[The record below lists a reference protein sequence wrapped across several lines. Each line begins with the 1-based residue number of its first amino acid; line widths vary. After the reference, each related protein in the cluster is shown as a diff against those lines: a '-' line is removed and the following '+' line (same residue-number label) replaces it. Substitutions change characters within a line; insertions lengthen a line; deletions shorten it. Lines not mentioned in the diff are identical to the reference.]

1 MAYKILVVDD
11 SIFFRRRVKE
21 ILELDPSLEVIGEA
35 RNGQEAI
42 DMVASLNPDV
52 VTMDVEMP
60 VMDGI
65 TAVKKI
71 MARKPVP
78 IIMFSSLTLEGAK
91 ATLDA
96 LDAGAMDF
104 LPKKFED
111 IAANRADAVALLQS
125 RVKSLCRKHHGF
137 RPAAPRVAAP
147 KAILFS
153 KPVSRNA
160 LNRKGSEQATRSIVG
175 GAVSTPLYHSSSS
188 EIPSGKKYRCLAL
201 GTSTGGPVALQKVL
215 TRIPKHFPHPIFIVQ
230 HMPGSFTKAFAERL
244 NQLSKLT
251 VKEAINGEAVQAG
264 VAYLAPGGRQM
275 TLQGDADRATF
286 RIFDAPDSADIL
298 YKPSVDITF
307 ESIANVYRGDVLGV
321 ILTGMGTDG
330 KIGASTLK
338 RNGAKIWAQDELSSV
353 VYGMP
358 QAVMNAGIAEKEFSI
373 DSFESHILK
382 EMA

>member
-21 ILELDPSLEVIGEA
+21 ILEQDPSLQVIGEA
-35 RNGQEAI
+35 KNGQEAI
-42 DMVASLNPDV
+42 EMVATLNPDV

-60 VMDGI
+60 IMDGI

-78 IIMFSSLTLEGAK
+78 IIMFSSLTLQGAK

-111 IAANRADAVALLQS
+111 IAANRQDAVALLQS
-125 RVKSLCRKHHGF
+125 RVKSLCRKEHGL
-137 RPAAPRVAAP
+137 RAASTRVAPP
-147 KAILFS
+147 KAILFN
-153 KPVSRNA
+153 KPVSRNPA
-160 LNRKGSEQATRSIVG
+160 KHSVQKTSSVPFG
-175 GAVSTPLYHSSSS
+175 TPLYHSSSS
-188 EIPSGKKYRCLAL
+188 GIPSGKKYRCLAI

-215 TRIPKHFPHPIFIVQ
+215 TAIPRDFPYPIFIVQ

-244 NQLSKLT
+244 NQLSQLT
-251 VKEAINGEAVQAG
+251 VKEAINGEEVKAG

-275 TLQGDADRATF
+275 TVQGDSQRVSF
-286 RIFDAPDSADIL
+286 RIYDAPDSADIL
-298 YKPSVDITF
+298 YKPCVDITF
-307 ESIANVYRGDVLGV
+307 SSIAHVYHGDVLGV
-321 ILTGMGTDG
+321 ILTGMGSDG
-330 KIGASTLK
+330 KLGAGKLK
-338 RNGAKIWAQDELSSV
+338 SKGAKIWVQDELSSV

-358 QAVMNAGIAEKEFSI
+358 QAVMNAGLAEKEFSI
-373 DSFESHILK
+373 DAFESHILK

>member
-21 ILELDPSLEVIGEA
+21 ILEQDPSLEVVGEA
-35 RNGQEAI
+35 RNGQEAV
-42 DMVASLNPDV
+42 DMVMQLNPDV

-111 IAANRADAVALLQS
+111 IAANRQDAVALLQS
-125 RVKSLCRKHHGF
+125 RVKGLCRKQHGF
-137 RPAAPRVAAP
+137 RPAASRVAPP
-147 KAILFS
+147 KAILFN
-153 KPVSRNA
+153 KPVSRNLA
-160 LNRKGSEQATRSIVG
+160 NRSSQSTSTAS
-175 GAVSTPLYHSSSS
+175 VSTPVYHSSSAGL
-188 EIPSGKKYRCLAL
+188 PSGKKYRCLAI

-215 TRIPKHFPHPIFIVQ
+215 TNIPQHFPYPIFIVQ
-230 HMPGSFTKAFAERL
+230 HMPGAFTRAFAERL
-244 NQLSKLT
+244 NQVSKLT
-251 VKEAINGEAVQAG
+251 VKEARNGEAVEAG
-264 VAYLAPGGRQM
+264 VASLAPGGRQL
-275 TLQGDADRATF
+275 TVQGDSQRATF
-286 RIFDAPDSADIL
+286 RVYDTSDGADIL

-307 ESIANVYRGDVLGV
+307 ESLAKVYQGDVLGI
-321 ILTGMGTDG
+321 ILTGMGADG
-330 KIGASTLK
+330 KLGAEKLK
-338 RNGAKIWAQDELSSV
+338 KYGAKIWAQDELSSV

-358 QAVMNAGIAEKEFSI
+358 QAVMSSGIAEREFSI
-373 DSFESHILK
+373 DSFENSILK
-382 EMA
+382 EMV

>member
-1 MAYKILVVDD
+1 
-11 SIFFRRRVKE
+11 
-21 ILELDPSLEVIGEA
+21 
-35 RNGQEAI
+35 
-42 DMVASLNPDV
+42 
-52 VTMDVEMP
+52 MDIEMP

-111 IAANRADAVALLQS
+111 IAANRSDAVALLQS
-125 RVKSLCRKHHGF
+125 RVKNLCRKHHGL
-137 RPAAPRVAAP
+137 RAAAPRVTAP
-147 KAILFS
+147 KAILFN
-153 KPVSRNA
+153 KPISRNA
-160 LNRKGSEQATRSIVG
+160 KENRAQRAADIISVPTYQT
-175 GAVSTPLYHSSSS
+175 SSSD
-188 EIPSGKKYRCLAL
+188 IPSGKKYRCLAL

-215 TRIPKHFPHPIFIVQ
+215 TTIPKDFPYPIFVVQ

-244 NQLSKLT
+244 NQLSQMT
-251 VKEAINGEAVQAG
+251 VKEATNGEVVQAG

-275 TLQGDADRATF
+275 SIQGDAERATF
-286 RIFDAPDSADIL
+286 SVYDAPDKADIL

-307 ESIANVYRGDVLGV
+307 ESIAKVYQGDVLGV
-321 ILTGMGTDG
+321 ILTGMGSDG
-330 KIGASTLK
+330 KVGASALK
-338 RNGAKIWAQDELSSV
+338 RKGAKIWAQDELSSV

-373 DSFESHILK
+373 DSFNSHILK
-382 EMA
+382 EMAGN